1 MTRARAL
8 AGTTVPVV
16 FQVDIDWI
24 LGKVAAELLT
34 LLLLQRIPR
43 NHLKSL
49 LDIDSLLGRGLKV
62 RDAALGLAKGHGTFG
77 RNDALALLDI
87 DLVAQNHKRKRVRV
101 AWRGLNQEL
110 VAPAIEGVE
119 GFGVVDIED
128 EHAAVG
134 TTVEGDTERL
144 EAFLTGCVPEL
155 RERSS

>member
-1 MTRARAL
+1 M
-8 AGTTVPVV
+8 
-16 FQVDIDWI
+16 DIDWV
-24 LGKVAAELLT
+24 LGKVAAKFLT

-62 RDAALGLAKGHGTFG
+62 RNAALGLAKGHGALG

-87 DLVAQNHKRKRVRV
+87 DLVAQNHKRERVRV
-101 AWRGLNQEL
+101 ARRGLNQEL

-128 EHAAVG
+128 EYAAVG

-155 RERSS
+155 RVNTSLVLRGHLKEAYWEDV